1 MQSDLFSLGTTPFG
15 VSRVRMSTLD
25 VRLCGMLR
33 QLGGA
38 PDLAESRAAL
48 VAIAMRVD
56 GTSWQKPIVRFALA
70 AYQYVIDLASQR
82 LGEGLRFP
90 TPQASQLETML
101 AEASV
106 RGDVGMRKNIAKLAL
121 AIGTLQ
127 VSADR
132 AA

>member
-1 MQSDLFSLGTTPFG
+1 MKSDLFSLGATPFG
-15 VSRVRMSTLD
+15 VSRVRLSTLD

-33 QLGGA
+33 ELGGA
-38 PDLAESRAAL
+38 PDLAEPRAAL
-48 VAIAMRVD
+48 VAISMRVD
-56 GTSWQKPIVRFALA
+56 ASSWQRPIVRFALA
-70 AYQYVIDLASQR
+70 AYQYVIGLASHR

-90 TPQASQLETML
+90 APQASQLETML
-101 AEASV
+101 MEASV
-106 RGDVGMRKNIAKLAL
+106 RADAGMRKNLAKLAI